1 MKTFTYALLTVLL
14 ILLIGCSSSES
25 RKVDNFLDDY
35 EKVVVKWEK
44 SIEDGEFD
52 EDDADEMNKTIEAM
66 EKDAQ
71 ELKKV
76 TKWSKDQQQRYADL
90 SERIMDAVF
99 KSIQYHGGFS
109 F

>member
-1 MKTFTYALLTVLL
+1 MKILAHYSILAL
-14 ILLIGCSSSES
+14 IIFLIGCSSSES
-25 RKVDNFLDDY
+25 KKVDKFLDDY

-44 SIEDGEFD
+44 AIEDGEFD

-66 EKDAQ
+66 EQDAQ
-71 ELKKV
+71 ELRKV
-76 TKWSKDQQQRYADL
+76 TKWSKDQQQRYTDL

-99 KSIQYHGGFS
+99 KSIQYQGGFS